1 MISGP
6 SFDGIEAFR
15 QVCWPNLRSPL
26 QMKVDDLPVAGS
38 GKPSSKEV
46 NMGSDS

>member
-15 QVCWPNLRSPL
+15 QVCLAQL
-26 QMKVDDLPVAGS
+26 KVAAANEGR
-38 GKPSSKEV
+38 
-46 NMGSDS
+46 